1 MTLWAG
7 IAVAVRRFYLTVPLV
22 AAAIALAWLYTSS
35 TPPEYNAVTSM
46 LIVAPTAHIATDVPH
61 PVNPYTS
68 LGTATIATA
77 MQIDT
82 GSAQSLDAIRRAGN
96 TTKFTVAEEGTKPIV
111 DIVATSRS
119 ARQAMSTAVQLSS
132 MIQASLAARQHTYA
146 PNRGNQVTVQTMA
159 PPAIEAT
166 VGNGK
171 RKAQWV
177 AIVVAVIAA
186 LVAVMAIDGRLRRRS
201 EQLRDG
207 GSDLDGAG
215 VAPSG
220 QVPVVE

>member
-7 IAVAVRRFYLTVPLV
+7 IAVVVRRFYLTVPLV
-22 AAAIALAWLYTSS
+22 AVAIGLAWLYTSS
-35 TPPEYNAVTSM
+35 TPPEYNAAASM
-46 LIVAPTAHIATDVPH
+46 LIVGPTAHVATDVPH

-68 LGTATIATA
+68 LGTATIVTA
-77 MQIDT
+77 MQIDA

-119 ARQAMSTAVQLSS
+119 SRQAMSTAAQLSS
-132 MIQASLAARQHTYA
+132 MIQTSLAARQHAYA
-146 PNRGNQVTVQTMA
+146 PNLRNQVTVQTMA

-177 AIVVAVIAA
+177 AIAVAVI
-186 LVAVMAIDGRLRRRS
+186 VAMVGVMAIDGRLRRRS
-201 EQLRDG
+201 DRSRDD
-207 GSDLDGAG
+207 GSDPDGADVVPG
-215 VAPSG
+215 G
-220 QVPVVE
+220 QVSVVE